1 MEKLGEF
8 EGLFKAFLNFMF
20 QLFKDLKIFGEDSKL
35 PGTLQQY
42 VEDAETVAG
51 VAFGK

>member
-1 MEKLGEF
+1 MEKF
-8 EGLFKAFLNFMF
+8 EGLFKAFLNL
-20 QLFKDLKIFGEDSKL
+20 LFTLFDELKVFGKDSKL
-35 PGTLQQY
+35 TGTLQQY